1 MNIVYQIDDYGK
13 SKLTI
18 DGVESYKFSDR
29 KLKHILK
36 KCMKNISVL
45 EFESF
50 MVWYCQEFPSA
61 SERFHQND
69 GTYIRRYYTHLDK
82 KF

>member
-1 MNIVYQIDDYGK
+1 MKITYQTDDYGK

-45 EFESF
+45 EFEDF
-50 MVWYCQEFPSA
+50 MQWYCQEFPRI
-61 SERFHQND
+61 SERFPQNN
-69 GTYIRRYYTHLDK
+69 GTYVH
-82 KF
+82 KFTTFIK